1 MADRRGA
8 FIYRDSMSRHV
19 LREDH
24 VFRPVRLRYTYE
36 LLEEFGAFEV
46 ENGRLVDPRH
56 ATDEE
61 VQTFHTPDYVAAVK
75 AFGEGRMLVDPARY
89 NFSQYGDNPTYP
101 GMFDAGTLV
110 VGGSLMAA
118 DMILDGEVDAAF
130 NPGGGLHHAAAGN
143 TSGFCV
149 FNDAVIAIKRMVD
162 RGMKVAYVDIDV
174 HHGDGVQTAFYD
186 TDAVLTI
193 SVHESGRFIFPGTGY
208 PNETGTGAGTGYAV
222 NLPLAPY
229 TDDEIYL
236 DAFGQIVPPVVRAFE
251 PDVLVTQLGIDTYHS
266 DILGH
271 LLISTQGF
279 TKAVETLAALAE
291 QPGRWLAL
299 GGGGYDVEAVA
310 RCWALAYGVMLG
322 REWPQETP
330 DSYRERSG
338 VETLRDAS
346 GPKLEEGDRE
356 KIREFARRSVEEV
369 KKEVFGYHRV

>member
-1 MADRRGA
+1 MTDRRGA

-24 VFRPVRLRYTYE
+24 VFKPVRLRYTYE
-36 LLEEFGAFEV
+36 LLEEFGAFQV
-46 ENGRLVDPRH
+46 ENGSLVDPRH
-56 ATDEE
+56 ASDEE
-61 VQTFHTPDYVAAVK
+61 VQTFHTLDYVVAVK
-75 AFGEGRMLVDPARY
+75 AFGEGRMLVDPGRY
-89 NFSQYGDNPTYP
+89 NFSQHGDNPTYT
-101 GMFDAGTLV
+101 GMFEAGTLV

-149 FNDAVIAIKRMVD
+149 FNDAVIAIKRMVE

-174 HHGDGVQTAFYD
+174 HHGDGVQNAFYD
-186 TDAVLTI
+186 TDSVLTI
-193 SVHESGRFIFPGTGY
+193 SIHESGRFIFPGTGY
-208 PNETGTGAGTGYAV
+208 PIETGTGPGAGYAV

-229 TDDEIYL
+229 TDDEIYHE
-236 DAFGQIVPPVVRAFE
+236 AFGEIVPPLVRAFE
-251 PDVLVTQLGIDTYHS
+251 PDVIVTQLGIDTYHS

-271 LLISTQGF
+271 LFISTQGF
-279 TKAVETLAALAE
+279 TKAVQILSGLSD
-291 QPGRWLAL
+291 RWLAL

-310 RCWALAYGVMLG
+310 RCWALAYGVMLE
-322 REWPQETP
+322 REWPEETP
-330 DSYRERSG
+330 GSYRERSG
-338 VETLRDAS
+338 VDTLRDAS
-346 GPKLEEGDRE
+346 GPRLEEGDRA